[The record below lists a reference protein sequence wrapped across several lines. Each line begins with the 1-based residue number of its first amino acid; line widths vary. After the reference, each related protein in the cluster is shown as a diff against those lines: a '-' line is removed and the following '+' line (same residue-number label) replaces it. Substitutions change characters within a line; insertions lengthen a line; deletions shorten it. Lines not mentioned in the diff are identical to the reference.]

1 MNGGNGGF
9 LACLVDYAEAHA
21 DEHLDRFLSTFA
33 SLRTDSIENIRTWA
47 CPANGPRTS
56 GLAQQVFAAAGR
68 WSRTLEELR
77 HRRETIKASLPELL
91 QKANIPNAGNDDIQ
105 AAKEAET
112 TIEWIGKLLGK
123 ANQAYWIAT
132 LEEYGLFP
140 NYTLV
145 DDSVKLHVNLS
156 WYDPDKEKYRSK
168 ASSFSRGSAAAL
180 RDFAPGATFY
190 AMGHA
195 ITIDAIDFGRD
206 GDSIRTWAVCP
217 TCGYIV
223 DLELA
228 GNAPAQ
234 CPRCHRQGIS
244 DIGQHLK
251 VVELTRASAAI
262 KRDESRIDDT
272 HEERTQASFAVAPA
286 ADIDPSPV
294 SYTHLRAHET

>member
-1 MNGGNGGF
+1 MVEPF
-9 LACLVDYAEAHA
+9 DDDPLVRSLREPGTPAELAEAHA

-195 ITIDAIDFGRD
+195 ITIDAIDFGR
-206 GDSIRTWAVCP
+206 GVRSLRR
-217 TCGYIV
+217 CGRG
-223 DLELA
+223 E
-228 GNAPAQ
+228 
-234 CPRCHRQGIS
+234 RGI
-244 DIGQHLK
+244 GRRPHVGLG
-251 VVELTRASAAI
+251 RW
-262 KRDESRIDDT
+262 ESLY
-272 HEERTQASFAVAPA
+272 PN
-286 ADIDPSPV
+286 
-294 SYTHLRAHET
+294 